1 MTTTNARPKRDR
13 ATIGKSLIAK
23 AYDGFRPL
31 PYYFEKGSGEAVVQT
46 LNVNVINT
54 ARAVLV
60 AHGYGYKPSAA
71 ARTFT
76 KRFVDTGEFPGRFG
90 ALLKT
95 LAHLDHEADFAPF
108 QALDLHNVAGQTVG
122 KSGTG
127 AQHGDSNHKFPLL
140 RPLYP

>member
-95 LAHLDHEADFAPF
+95 LAHLDHEADFAPRF
-108 QALDLHNVAGQTVG
+108 
-122 KSGTG
+122 SI
-127 AQHGDSNHKFPLL
+127 SEPEL
-140 RPLYP
+140 REFESEAREFLAAAEEHLNKE